1 MRDLTRLREKREF
14 SLDDRQVVALA
25 VCAVL
30 LLAGVFALGVTL
42 GKRLSAP
49 PPPPAELA
57 QLDQAAK
64 PSPAVVP
71 NQPTPPQEQLPPP
84 TPAEEKPAPKSEVGG
99 IGDTNRGSA
108 AHHVPDRARAI
119 PAPQRAAMVV
129 APPPRPL
136 QVASP
141 APVALTP
148 PPKDVGKFTVQVGAS
163 QDRAEAHKLE
173 SRARA
178 AGLKPY
184 VVEADLGS
192 RGTWYRVRVGAFS
205 DKDAANRFR
214 KDVERELRA
223 PAVVMATR

>member
-1 MRDLTRLREKREF
+1 MHWRCWASPPPTGWTPRKRTTEFPFSGADLPALVDGMPMRDLTRLREKREF

-64 PSPAVVP
+64 PPPAVVP

-84 TPAEEKPAPKSEVGG
+84 TPAEEKPAPKAEVGS

-148 PPKDVGKFTVQVGAS
+148 
-163 QDRAEAHKLE
+163 
-173 SRARA
+173 
-178 AGLKPY
+178 
-184 VVEADLGS
+184 
-192 RGTWYRVRVGAFS
+192 
-205 DKDAANRFR
+205 
-214 KDVERELRA
+214 
-223 PAVVMATR
+223 